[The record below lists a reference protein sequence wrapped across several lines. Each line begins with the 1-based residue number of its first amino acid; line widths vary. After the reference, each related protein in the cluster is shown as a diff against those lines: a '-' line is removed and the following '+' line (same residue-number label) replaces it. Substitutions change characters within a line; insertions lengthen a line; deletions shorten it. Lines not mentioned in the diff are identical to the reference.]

1 MIELRRYVKEDNI
14 LWDETV
20 KKSKNGL
27 FLFYRAYMDYHSD
40 RFTDHSIIIYKNN
53 KVLALFPANESDD
66 TIYSH
71 GGLTYGSLIMTLQ
84 IKAVEVLEV
93 LNLIKSFYKNIGFK
107 KVIYKA
113 IPSIFHK
120 YPSEEDL
127 YALFMLNANMIR
139 RDISSVVEIKNRIK
153 FSESKR
159 QAISRCEKLNVE
171 VAESIDFSEY
181 WSLLTEVLEKFDTK
195 PVHSLE
201 EIMMLRKLFPDNIK
215 LFVARMNG
223 KLLAGII
230 TYNYGHVI
238 HTQYMANSQEG
249 RKVGAL
255 DFINH
260 KLIDEFFLE
269 KKYYSFGISTE
280 DFGRKLN
287 EGLIQQKEMMGGRGI
302 AIDFYEISLDN

>member
-20 KKSKNGL
+20 KISKNGI
-27 FLFYRAYMDYHSD
+27 FLFYRDYMDYHND
-40 RFTDHSIIIYKNN
+40 RFTDHSIIIYKNS
-53 KVLALFPANESDD
+53 KVLALFPANENDD
-66 TIYSH
+66 NIYSH
-71 GGLTYGSLIMTLQ
+71 GGLTFGSLIMTLQ

-93 LNLIKSFYKNIGFK
+93 LNLLKSYYMNMGFK
-107 KVIYKA
+107 KITYKA

-127 YALFMLNANMIR
+127 YALFTLNANVVR
-139 RDISSVVEIKNRIK
+139 RDISSVIEIKNRIK

-159 QAISRCEKLNVE
+159 QAITKCEKLDVE
-171 VAESIDFSEY
+171 VVESRDFTEY
-181 WSLLTEVLEKFDTK
+181 WSLLTEVLEKFNTK
-195 PVHSLE
+195 PVHSLQ
-201 EIMMLRKLFPDNIK
+201 EIMMLRNLFPDNIK
-215 LFVARMNG
+215 LFEARMYG

-230 TYNYGHVI
+230 TYNYDHVI

-249 RKVGAL
+249 RKIGAL

-260 KLIDEFFLE
+260 KLINEIFLE

-280 DFGRKLN
+280 NFGRELN

-302 AIDFYEISLDN
+302 AIDFYEIPLDN